1 MTDGEVLT
9 YLQGERVH
17 LELVKD
23 QIRHLANRVGCP
35 DLVTMALKPVLT
47 NLGQAHMY
55 IHCIIMHLKTVNAS
69 RGAHEYSL

>member
-1 MTDGEVLT
+1 MTDCEVLT
-9 YLQGERVH
+9 YLQDERVH

-23 QIRHLANRVGCP
+23 RLRHLVNRVDCP
-35 DLVTMALKPVLT
+35 DSVTMALKPVLT

-69 RGAHEYSL
+69 EGGA